1 MGPEEILVMFFR
13 GLESVV
19 PWFQHME
26 LALMNMSSETL
37 NSRELVLQIRS
48 AVTRPTMAVKMPE
61 SEVWGAYVEL
71 RRRGEPEADRRF
83 IQALRSLHR
92 RRSDGV
98 ANIPLSDTAPREHLE
113 APDPFLGE
121 LFKAYKKCIQNT
133 RLGPA
138 AKLIRD
144 MESQI
149 KAVC

>member
-1 MGPEEILVMFFR
+1 
-13 GLESVV
+13 
-19 PWFQHME
+19 
-26 LALMNMSSETL
+26 MNGTSEAL

-48 AVTRPTMAVKMPE
+48 AVNQPTEAGAMPE
-61 SEVWGAYVEL
+61 SEVWGAYIEL
-71 RRRGEPEADRRF
+71 RKRGEPEADRRF

-98 ANIPLSDTAPREHLE
+98 AEIASLDSAPREHLE

-121 LFKAYKKCIQNT
+121 LFKAYKKCIQRT
-133 RLGPA
+133 RLGSA

-149 KAVC
+149 GSC

>member
-1 MGPEEILVMFFR
+1 
-13 GLESVV
+13 
-19 PWFQHME
+19 
-26 LALMNMSSETL
+26 MSMTSETL

-48 AVTRPTMAVKMPE
+48 AVTRPTLASKMPE
-61 SEVWGAYVEL
+61 SEVWSAYIEL
-71 RRRGEPEADRRF
+71 QRRGEPEAHRRF

-98 ANIPLSDTAPREHLE
+98 ADIPLSDTAPREHLE

-121 LFKAYKKCIQNT
+121 LFKAYKKCIQHT
-133 RLGPA
+133 RWGSA

-149 KAVC
+149 QSLA

>member
-1 MGPEEILVMFFR
+1 
-13 GLESVV
+13 
-19 PWFQHME
+19 
-26 LALMNMSSETL
+26 MNNSSEAVD
-37 NSRELVLQIRS
+37 SRALVRQMRV
-48 AVTRPTMAVKMPE
+48 AVSQPTQAEAMPE
-61 SEVWGAYVEL
+61 SEVWGAYIEL

-98 ANIPLSDTAPREHLE
+98 ADIPLDDSAPREHLA

-121 LFKAYKKCIQNT
+121 LFKAYKKCIQRT

-144 MESQI
+144 METQI
-149 KAVC
+149 QSS

>member
-1 MGPEEILVMFFR
+1 
-13 GLESVV
+13 
-19 PWFQHME
+19 
-26 LALMNMSSETL
+26 MNMNSEPL
-37 NSRELVLQIRS
+37 NSRDLVLQIRS
-48 AVTRPTMAVKMPE
+48 AVTRPTLASKMPE
-61 SEVWGAYVEL
+61 SEVWGAFVEL
-71 RRRGEPEADRRF
+71 QRRGEPEASRRF

-98 ANIPLSDTAPREHLE
+98 ADIPLCDTAPREHLE

-149 KAVC
+149 QSLA

>member
-1 MGPEEILVMFFR
+1 
-13 GLESVV
+13 
-19 PWFQHME
+19 
-26 LALMNMSSETL
+26 MNMTSEAL

-48 AVTRPTMAVKMPE
+48 AVSRPTLASKMPE
-61 SEVWGAYVEL
+61 SEVWKAYIEL
-71 RRRGEPEADRRF
+71 RKRGEPEADRRF

-98 ANIPLSDTAPREHLE
+98 ADIPVCDTAPREHLE

-133 RLGPA
+133 RMGPA

-144 MESQI
+144 METQI
-149 KAVC
+149 QS